1 LSRRIRILP
10 LLLVLA
16 ALVPMPAGAQ
26 SASRYHA
33 ATASEKGTSFTLGH
47 AHAVRLPERRS
58 QPPPAPAGPEH
69 PLLRTK
75 SFAPPAS
82 PPSMPSA
89 PETSVKAAPTDTT
102 LFRSADLGTAIPSK
116 TTVLEPSVSNNQ
128 NVVFYTANW
137 SAAVSTD
144 SGASFTYLDPYT
156 DLPFAAGGFCCDQ
169 VTIYDPQHDLTI
181 WELQYLKTGTGNV
194 QRLAVANGRAGV
206 ASNSWHYWDITA
218 QMVGF
223 PTGDWL
229 DFPRL
234 ALSNNYLYLSTN
246 VFTNADISITTAM
259 VRMPLSSLS
268 NPLSTPSGVEFDDPA
283 VDVFEPVSGATDT
296 MYFGAHL
303 SLTAFRVYKW
313 PEAAALPVQADVPH
327 TAFVYENGD
336 GLCPTPDTFNMCG
349 RSDSRPLAGWLSA
362 GKLGFFWDA
371 KQGTPTSTHPFPYV
385 QGISIDAPSGG
396 PLGDQ
401 VMSSLSYAYQYPDV
415 AVNAV
420 GALGLSVVFGGG
432 TTYPTSAIG
441 LMDDVSPSGFSLTN
455 IRSGTSGP
463 ANNKWGD
470 YLTVRPASGNG
481 LTWVGTSYTLQGG
494 SGDSS
499 VEPRFLWFGRVR
511 DDPFKPSVTGLGVA
525 AMIGVSTGTAAT
537 ADFTG
542 PSGNAADYTSSI
554 NWGDGSSTQPGTI
567 AGMGTAFSV
576 TGSHTYTAMGRF
588 TVATTV
594 SDSFA
599 STTVTST
606 ATVLTDTSG
615 TYHPM
620 VPFRLLDTRSGT
632 SFGPSSVREVQVGGL
647 GTPGNTVPVTG
658 VSAVVLNVT
667 VTNTTAPSF
676 LTIFPD
682 SAPRPL
688 ASNLNWTA
696 GVTIPNLVEVAV
708 GPSSTSAPG
717 YISVFNNQGNA
728 DVIIDV
734 EGYVTDHA
742 SSSGP
747 DGLFNPLVPAR
758 ILDTR
763 AGPTPVK
770 LGAQS
775 TLPVAL
781 LGNGPVPSSGVE
793 AVVLNV
799 TVTNPTVP
807 SFLTV
812 WPDGD
817 PKPKASNLNFDAG
830 QTIPNRVIV
839 KLGMGGKVD
848 IFNNAGTVDVIADA
862 GGWYTDAT
870 AGGTGLRFQ
879 GVTPYR
885 VLDTRP
891 MTKVGPY
898 ATPIQPQSSIPVQ
911 VAGTIGG
918 GATPNSAQA
927 VVTNVTV
934 TDTTGP
940 SFLTVWPDGTS
951 RPLASDL
958 NWTTGVTIPNLVVVK
973 LGSLGRV
980 DAFNNVGTT
989 DLVVDV
995 VGFYI

>member
-1 LSRRIRILP
+1 M
-10 LLLVLA
+10 A
-16 ALVPMPAGAQ
+16 ALLPTPAGAQ
-26 SASRYHA
+26 SSSPYHPLAAGERVISGRLGAAHLVHLPSRSSQAPSAPVGPVHPLIRPRSLTAPAS
-33 ATASEKGTSFTLGH
+33 S
-47 AHAVRLPERRS
+47 
-58 QPPPAPAGPEH
+58 APAGP
-69 PLLRTK
+69 T
-75 SFAPPAS
+75 S
-82 PPSMPSA
+82 
-89 PETSVKAAPTDTT
+89 PETTVKAAPTDQT
-102 LFRSADLGTAIPSK
+102 LFRTSALSSAAIPTK
-116 TTVLEPSVSNNQ
+116 DTILEPSVSNNQ

-144 SGASFTYLDPYT
+144 AGATFTYINPFT
-156 DLPFAAGGFCCDQ
+156 DLPPAAAGFCCDQ
-169 VTIYDPQHDLTI
+169 VTIYDPHYDITI
-181 WELQYLKTGTGNV
+181 WELQYLANGVGNV
-194 QRLAVANGRAGV
+194 QRLAIANGRAGV
-206 ASNSWHYWDITA
+206 AGNVWHYWDITA
-218 QMVGF
+218 QDVGA
-223 PTGDWL
+223 PAGHWL

-246 VFTNADISITTAM
+246 DVAPSGAFYDETLLL
-259 VRMPLSSLS
+259 RLPLSALA
-268 NPLSTPSGVEFDDPA
+268 NPASTPTFTGFGSTIA
-283 VDVFEPVSGATDT
+283 DVFEPVSGATDT
-296 MYFGAHL
+296 MYFGAHVA
-303 SLTAFRVYKW
+303 TTMFRVYRW
-313 PEAAALPVQADVPH
+313 AETGVPQVAPNITH
-327 TAFVYENGD
+327 PAYVDENGD
-336 GLCPTPDTFNMCG
+336 GLCPSPDTFNMCG
-349 RSDSRPLAGWLSA
+349 RSDSRVAAGWLAGGTLGFLWA
-362 GKLGFFWDA
+362 GK
-371 KQGTPTSTHPFPYV
+371 QGVAGTQTFPFPYI
-385 QGISIDAPSGG
+385 QGIRITADSAALVDNPQIF
-396 PLGDQ
+396 
-401 VMSSLSYAYQYPDV
+401 SSNYAYQYPDV

-420 GALGLSVVFGGG
+420 GALGLSLVYGGG
-432 TTYPTSAIG
+432 TVYPTSAIG
-441 LMDDVSPSGFSLTN
+441 IMDDVSPSVFSLMPV
-455 IRSGTSGP
+455 RSGDHGP
-463 ANNKWGD
+463 SNNAWGD

-494 SGDSS
+494 TAGSS
-499 VEPRFLWFGRVR
+499 VEPRFLWFGRLR

-542 PSGNAADYTSSI
+542 PSGNAADYTTSI

-615 TYHPM
+615 TYRPV
-620 VPFRLLDTRSGT
+620 VPARILDTRSGAP
-632 SFGPSSVREVQVGGL
+632 FGPNTTREVQVGGF
-647 GTPGNTVPVTG
+647 PGSGVPATG
-658 VSAVVLNVT
+658 ISAVVLNVT

-676 LTIFPD
+676 MTLFPD
-682 SAPRPL
+682 SALRPL

-708 GPSSTSAPG
+708 GLSSTNAPG

-781 LGNGPVPSSGVE
+781 LGNGGVPSGGVE